1 MGKNT
6 SIYLDYNATT
16 PTDPRVLDYML
27 PYYKD
32 KFGNAEP
39 NESGKGFHFEDKI
52 VGGAIPRE
60 YISSVSKGIEEAIKN
75 GVVAGYPIEDVRVEL
90 IDGSYHDVDSSE
102 MAFKIAGSM
111 AIQEAC
117 RKAKPVLMEPI
128 MKVEVIVPEEYLGD
142 VMGDINSRRGN
153 VQGMDQR
160 NDAQVINSHVPLSK
174 MFGYV
179 TDLRSLTQGRAVFHM
194 EFVEFKQVPASVET
208 EIVEKVHGKA
218 S

>member
-1 MGKNT
+1 MDMWLL
-6 SIYLDYNATT
+6 I
-16 PTDPRVLDYML
+16 
-27 PYYKD
+27 
-32 KFGNAEP
+32 AEP

-142 VMGDINSRRGN
+142 VMGDNKFSSRQCTRDG
-153 VQGMDQR
+153 
-160 NDAQVINSHVPLSK
+160 STK
-174 MFGYV
+174 
-179 TDLRSLTQGRAVFHM
+179 
-194 EFVEFKQVPASVET
+194 
-208 EIVEKVHGKA
+208 
-218 S
+218 